1 MTLLTIVL
9 MALITFSSRYLFIH
23 PRLPVRLGAKM
34 AKLLSFSAP
43 AVLTAIWV
51 PIIFIQQG
59 QLTLSLQNPYLIAAT
74 FAVVAAAKSKSVY
87 LTMFIGLIA
96 FVASRYITALM

>member
-1 MTLLTIVL
+1 MTLLTIFL
-9 MALITFSSRYLFIH
+9 MALITFTTRYLFIH

-59 QLTLSLQNPYLIAAT
+59 ELSVSFNNPYLIAAT
-74 FAVVAAAKSKSVY
+74 FAVIAAVKSKSIY
-87 LTMFIGLIA
+87 LIMFIGLIT
-96 FVASRYITALM
+96 FVLSRYVLTL